1 MDMIIVS
8 RLLRSHCVKG
18 GSLHTDIFSL
28 WTLVW
33 WLITTGYGWCFG
45 QRLIAIKQNIQIIKV
60 KVDIPNQLEQYS
72 MQIKDGTK
80 KYISTTNP
88 EKSNWVRYI
97 RPAPT
102 RKQRNVSSVFKD
114 DSVYFVACRNITKG
128 DEILYWM
135 DDPDLLWT
143 KKKGEKKS
151 KSFC

>member
-1 MDMIIVS
+1 MTFQVIAND
-8 RLLRSHCVKG
+8 
-18 GSLHTDIFSL
+18 GS
-28 WTLVW
+28 
-33 WLITTGYGWCFG
+33 
-45 QRLIAIKQNIQIIKV
+45 
-60 KVDIPNQLEQYS
+60 
-72 MQIKDGTK
+72 K

-114 DSVYFVACRNITKG
+114 DSMYFVACRNITKG

-151 KSFC
+151 TSFCEITKCELFHINNDENDY

>member
-1 MDMIIVS
+1 MIT
-8 RLLRSHCVKG
+8 HD
-18 GSLHTDIFSL
+18 GS
-28 WTLVW
+28 
-33 WLITTGYGWCFG
+33 
-45 QRLIAIKQNIQIIKV
+45 
-60 KVDIPNQLEQYS
+60 
-72 MQIKDGTK
+72 K

-114 DSVYFVACRNITKG
+114 DSVYFVACRNIAKG

-151 KSFC
+151 TSFCEITKCKLFHNKTKMKMFINILFLFLQIAVAAMLNFPIPYTTDCIATSFMIPIIP